1 MILIRKVK
9 DEFGWLGNMSP
20 YPIDY
25 QGKTYRTTEAL
36 FQALRFNDEKIIELI
51 REQKSPMAAK
61 MIAKK
66 FRDQMVVEPMSDTDL
81 YNMKMV
87 LRLKLEQHP
96 KLKADL
102 LATGDEEIV
111 EDCTKRPR
119 GSGLFWGAALKG
131 DKWVGE
137 NWLGWLWM
145 ELRDELSQRDSR
157 KADRLEVQTT

>member
-9 DEFGWLGNMSP
+9 EDFGWLGNMSP
-20 YPIDY
+20 YPVTHE
-25 QGKTYRTTEAL
+25 GTTYRTTEAL
-36 FQALRFNDEKIIELI
+36 FQALRFNDDEVIESI

-66 FRDQMVVEPMSDTDL
+66 HRDHMVIKPMCVDDL
-81 YNMKMV
+81 DNMKMV
-87 LRLKLEQHP
+87 LRLKTEQHP
-96 KLKADL
+96 KLQAAL
-102 LATGDEEIV
+102 IATCDEEIV

-119 GSGLFWGAALKG
+119 GSGLFWGAALRE

-145 ELRDELSQRDSR
+145 EIRDGLNDGCVNQRQMSLVI
-157 KADRLEVQTT
+157 A